1 MCWCACCVFVPMLP
15 PKQRW
20 PGTHQLHWTCWTNR
34 WNPTSCFMCTHSIY
48 CTNQNVFM
56 QLEADFNSEAKR
68 VLGCSTSGQM
78 KCCSSMDINSVLSH
92 SQTFPSSLFP
102 HPTLVHFPPRLSL
115 CQCHTYFDTCGLAAD
130 DGGVCFFFLC
140 LKVESGW

>member
-1 MCWCACCVFVPMLP
+1 MFLCPCCHLNKGDLEPISYTEPAEQTGEIPLP
-15 PKQRW
+15 A
-20 PGTHQLHWTCWTNR
+20 
-34 WNPTSCFMCTHSIY
+34 FMCTHSIY